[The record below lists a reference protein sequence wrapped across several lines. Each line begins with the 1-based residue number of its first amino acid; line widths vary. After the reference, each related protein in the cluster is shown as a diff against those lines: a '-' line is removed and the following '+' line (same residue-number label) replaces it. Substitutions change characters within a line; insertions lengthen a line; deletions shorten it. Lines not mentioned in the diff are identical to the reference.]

1 MNDPCEPTQ
10 AKTLAKPF
18 RTFLLAGV
26 LLLFTHGAM
35 AQPPP
40 PSDPNNVA
48 GGAGVPIDGGLSI
61 LLAAGAG
68 LGLKKAWDTRKSATT
83 EDTPEEE
90 ATSPGTLDS

>member
-68 LGLKKAWDTRKSATT
+68 LGLKKAWDTRKSNK
-83 EDTPEEE
+83 PEE
-90 ATSPGTLDS
+90 ATDEEA

>member
-10 AKTLAKPF
+10 AKTLAIPF

-40 PSDPNNVA
+40 PSDPNNVG

-68 LGLKKAWDTRKSATT
+68 LGLKKAWDARKSNKPEGAT
-83 EDTPEEE
+83 DEE
-90 ATSPGTLDS
+90 A